1 MRLMNEIREQ
11 WTARIL
17 AVLEQMAAE
26 EGIEAIALPEMLV
39 PGKPPKSEMGDIAY
53 PLFPFAKVLRRPPP
67 LLAKQIA
74 EKLGGADAGVKAL
87 GPYLNI
93 RVDRSAVIANLLAKV
108 KAAGDSWGAGSELTG
123 RKVMIEFSS
132 PNTNKP
138 LHLGHLRNDILGV
151 SCSRILAARGAE
163 VQMVNLINDRG
174 VHICKSMLAYEKF
187 GDGETPES
195 RQMKS
200 DHFVGEFY
208 VRYAQWA
215 AEDEGAEKDAQDMLL
230 AWEAG
235 DPRVRKL
242 WETMNGWALD
252 GINVTYKRTGVKFD
266 RIYRESETYLLG
278 KQQIERGLAEG
289 VFYRHEDGS
298 VRLGLEEIDLDMK
311 VFLRPDGTSVYIT
324 QDLGTAVSRHEEW
337 PFDQLIYVVGN
348 EQEYH
353 FRVLF
358 FALKK
363 LGFPWASLLRHLAYG
378 MVTLPDGKMKSRE
391 GTVVDADELIDS
403 LSALALKE
411 IREKGREGAVG
422 SAEETAEKIAIA
434 ALHYYLL
441 QAAPAKDM
449 VFNPKESLSFTGNT
463 GPYLQYVVARVAGL
477 IARSSDEIEKLGGSP
492 SLLTRDDEWE
502 LVRRIGEYPDL
513 VGRAAEKL
521 DPSILTAGL
530 YQIARDFSR
539 YYHEVPIA
547 KAENKQLA
555 ASRMTLARAVLFTLK
570 SGFRLLNI
578 PYVESM

>member
-74 EKLGGADAGVKAL
+74 EKLGGADAGVNAL

-151 SCSRILAARGAE
+151 SCSRILEARGAE

-187 GDGETPES
+187 GNGETPES

-289 VFYRHEDGS
+289 IFYRHEDGS

-411 IREKGREGAVG
+411 IREKGREGG
-422 SAEETAEKIAIA
+422 GG
-434 ALHYYLL
+434 
-441 QAAPAKDM
+441 QRR
-449 VFNPKESLSFTGNT
+449 GNSREDCHR
-463 GPYLQYVVARVAGL
+463 G
-477 IARSSDEIEKLGGSP
+477 P
-492 SLLTRDDEWE
+492 SLLSSAGGSGERHGIQPQRITFVHRKHRP
-502 LVRRIGEYPDL
+502 LPPVRGGA
-513 VGRAAEKL
+513 GRRSHR
-521 DPSILTAGL
+521 P
-530 YQIARDFSR
+530 
-539 YYHEVPIA
+539 
-547 KAENKQLA
+547 
-555 ASRMTLARAVLFTLK
+555 VL
-570 SGFRLLNI
+570 R
-578 PYVESM
+578 